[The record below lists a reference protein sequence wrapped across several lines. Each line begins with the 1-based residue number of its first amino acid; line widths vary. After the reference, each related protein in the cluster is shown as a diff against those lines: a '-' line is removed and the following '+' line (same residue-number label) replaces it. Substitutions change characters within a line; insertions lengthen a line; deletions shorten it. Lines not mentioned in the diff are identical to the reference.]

1 MRILQLSARTFRWR
15 WVGRAH
21 ISSLKPVERIPT
33 LQWDLATEDTLAAP
47 SPPQAQLRSEP
58 KREYEKR
65 LAARSA
71 VLERRQRL
79 FISVSNWRLVCVLA
93 VPLMAWLSWGRGLFS
108 SWWMAVPLAA
118 FIALVV
124 YHEFVERG
132 IQAAKRA
139 VRFHEHGLARLGDR
153 WSGIGERGES
163 FADPHHLYAGDL
175 DVFGEGSLFQ
185 LLCTARTSAGESA
198 LADWLCRPAP
208 PGEILDRQQAVEE
221 LRHKLDLREELALL
235 GTDVRSGVHPEA
247 LSRWAARPVVVFPK
261 GVRWVAFLL
270 SALTLGSLAP
280 LFWETP
286 RLAPFLIALLLEA
299 AFAVLVRSRVN
310 EVIEAV
316 DSPARDL
323 RLLSDVLS
331 RLEAEKFDSPLLK
344 KLRARLD
351 TADRPAS
358 VRIARLERLVE
369 YLDWRGNNM
378 FTAVARLL
386 FWGTQ
391 FALAIEAW
399 RQESGLISR
408 AGCGRW
414 VRSKHSARFRGY
426 AYENPEDPFPE
437 LAETSCFEA
446 EGLGH
451 PLVPRAELVR
461 NDLSIGGDLRLLV
474 VSGSNMSGK
483 STLLRSVGLNA
494 ALAQA
499 GAPVRAR
506 RLRLSPLAIGAS
518 MRPVDSLQEHTSRFY
533 AEIKRLRA
541 IVALTEE
548 ELPVVFLLDEL
559 LSGTNSHDRR
569 IGAEAVVKGLAGRG
583 AIGLV
588 TTHDLALTKI
598 TEQLGVRAA
607 NVHFEDRIEN
617 GEMVFDFKMRPGVV
631 ERSNAL
637 ALMRSIGLD
646 V

>member
-1 MRILQLSARTFRWR
+1 MSTRVL
-15 WVGRAH
+15 
-21 ISSLKPVERIPT
+21 T
-33 LQWDLATEDTLAAP
+33 LQWDLATDTTPAAP
-47 SPPQAQLRSEP
+47 SPPQTQPRSEP
-58 KREYEKR
+58 KLEYERR
-65 LAARSA
+65 LAAHSA

-79 FISVSNWRLVCVLA
+79 FITVSNWRLVCVLA
-93 VPLMAWLSWGRGLFS
+93 VPLMAWLSWGRDLFGP
-108 SWWMAVPLAA
+108 WWIAAPVAA
-118 FIALVV
+118 FVALVV
-124 YHEFVERG
+124 YHEFVERR

-139 VRFHEHGLARLGDR
+139 VRFYEHGLARLGDR
-153 WSGIGERGES
+153 WIGIGERGES
-163 FADPHHLYAGDL
+163 FADANHLYAGDL

-185 LLCTARTSAGESA
+185 LLCTARTRAGESA

-208 PGEILDRQQAVEE
+208 PDEILDRQQAVEE

-235 GTDVRSGVHPEA
+235 GADVRSGVHPQA
-247 LSRWAARPVVVFPK
+247 LSRWAARPTVVLPA
-261 GVRWVAFLL
+261 GTRWVALFL
-270 SALTLGSLAP
+270 SAVTFASLAP
-280 LFWETP
+280 LFREP
-286 RLAPFLIALLLEA
+286 PMLAPFLVALLLEA

-323 RLLSDVLS
+323 GLLSDVLACLETQKFHS
-331 RLEAEKFDSPLLK
+331 RLLK
-344 KLRARLD
+344 ELQARLD

-358 VRIARLERLVE
+358 ARIARLERLVE
-369 YLDWRGNNM
+369 YLEWRGNNM
-378 FTAVARLL
+378 FTAFARML

-399 RQESGLISR
+399 RQESGPHIEKWLR
-408 AGCGRW
+408 AVGEIEALCAL
-414 VRSKHSARFRGY
+414 SGY
-426 AYENPEDPFPE
+426 AYENPDDPFPE
-437 LAETSCFEA
+437 LAGERCFDA

-451 PLVPRAELVR
+451 PLMPRAELVR
-461 NDLSIGGDLRLLV
+461 NDLRIGGDLRLLV
-474 VSGSNMSGK
+474 ISGSNMSGK

-518 MRPVDSLQEHTSRFY
+518 MRPVDSLQQHTSRFY

-541 IVALTEE
+541 IVALTEQ

-598 TEQLGVRAA
+598 TEQLGVQAA
-607 NVHFEDRIEN
+607 NVHFEDRLEN
-617 GEMVFDFKMRPGVV
+617 GKMVFDFKMRPGVV

-637 ALMRSIGLD
+637 DLMRSIGLE

>member
-1 MRILQLSARTFRWR
+1 MR
-15 WVGRAH
+15 WV
-21 ISSLKPVERIPT
+21 PT
-33 LQWDLATEDTLAAP
+33 LQWDLATETTL
-47 SPPQAQLRSEP
+47 SVPPTPQPKSEP
-58 KREYEKR
+58 RREYEKR
-65 LAARSA
+65 LAARTA
-71 VLERRQRL
+71 VLERRQQL
-79 FISVSNWRLVCVLA
+79 FIIVSNWRLVCVLA
-93 VPLMAWLSWGRGLFS
+93 VPLMAWLSWGRDLFS
-108 SWWMAVPLAA
+108 PWWLALPLAA
-118 FIALVV
+118 FVALAV
-124 YHEFVERG
+124 YHEFVDRR
-132 IQAAKRA
+132 IQGAKRA
-139 VRFHEHGLARLGDR
+139 VRFYEHGLARLGDR
-153 WSGIGERGES
+153 WSDIGERGER
-163 FADPHHLYAGDL
+163 FADPNHLYADDL

-185 LLCTARTSAGESA
+185 LLCTARTRAGESA
-198 LADWLCRPAP
+198 LADCLCRPAS
-208 PGEILDRQQAVEE
+208 PGEILSRQEAVEE

-235 GTDVRSGVHPEA
+235 GADVRSGLHPEA
-247 LSRWAARPVVVFPK
+247 LSRWAALPAAVFPT
-261 GVRWVAFLL
+261 GVRRLAFFL
-270 SALTLGSLAP
+270 SAVTFASMAP
-280 LFWETP
+280 LFLETP
-286 RLAPFLIALLLEA
+286 HLTPFAIALLLEA
-299 AFAVLVRSRVN
+299 TFAVLVRSRVN

-323 RLLSDVLS
+323 GLLSDVLS
-331 RLEAEKFDSPLLK
+331 RLEAEKFDSRLLK
-344 KLRARLD
+344 ELRARLD

-358 VRIARLERLVE
+358 VRIGRLERLVE
-369 YLDWRGNNM
+369 YLEWRGNNM
-378 FTAVARLL
+378 FTALARML

-399 RQESGLISR
+399 RRESGPHIEKWLR
-408 AGCGRW
+408 AMGEIEALCAL
-414 VRSKHSARFRGY
+414 SGY
-426 AYENPEDPFPE
+426 AYENPDDPFPE
-437 LAETSCFEA
+437 LAEESCFEA

-451 PLVPRAELVR
+451 PLMARAELVR

-499 GAPVRAR
+499 GAPVRAW

-541 IVALTEE
+541 IVALTEH

-569 IGAEAVVKGLAGRG
+569 IGAEAVVKALVERG
-583 AIGLV
+583 SIGLV

-607 NVHFEDRIEN
+607 NVHFEDRLEN
-617 GEMVFDFKMRPGVV
+617 GTMIFDFKMRLGVV

-637 ALMRSIGLD
+637 DLMRSIGLD